1 MVSAQISSPLERVL
15 FLCAECHPLLSHF
28 KELTVIL
35 AHMAP
40 RTVPPPNQDTIETGE
55 SAMRNNKFVKIVIW
69 IVVLLV
75 IAGLALPAFT
85 SFFGF

>member
-1 MVSAQISSPLERVL
+1 MENAFSSRFRDL
-15 FLCAECHPLLSHF
+15 
-28 KELTVIL
+28 LTVPG
-35 AHMAP
+35 AVATW
-40 RTVPPPNQDTIETGE
+40 TVPPPNQDTIETREG
-55 SAMRNNKFVKIVIW
+55 AMRNNKFVKIVIW